1 LSDEERALLLSAQ
14 QGNPQAFTQLVAAY
28 QVRVFNLCYRM
39 LGDPYEAEEAAQET
53 FLRAFKAIK
62 RYDPDRPFV
71 TWLLTIASRYC
82 IDQIRRRRLQTF
94 SIENFLETGLAD
106 PGLGPEASLARSE
119 EQNRIQDL
127 LQVLKPADRAAVVMR
142 YWYEYSY
149 EEIAE
154 ALSMSSSAIKSRL
167 HRARKELALAWIKRE
182 DPVPSQK
189 VIMEK
194 QRYES
199 PAV

>member
-1 LSDEERALLLSAQ
+1 MTDNEERCCCARNKEMPGFCQ
-14 QGNPQAFTQLVAAY
+14 VVAAY

-39 LGDPYEAEEAAQET
+39 LGDPYEAEDAAQET
-53 FLRAFKAIK
+53 FLRAYKAIK
-62 RYDPDRPFV
+62 RYDLDRPFA

-94 SIENFLETGLAD
+94 SIEKFLETELPDSA
-106 PGLGPEASLARSE
+106 PGPEAVLSQGEDQRKTQE
-119 EQNRIQDL
+119 L
-127 LQVLKPADRAAVVMR
+127 LLVLKPADRAAVVLR

-154 ALSMSSSAIKSRL
+154 TLSMSVSAIKSRL

-182 DPVPSQK
+182 ELNMPPP

-194 QRYES
+194 QRYKS